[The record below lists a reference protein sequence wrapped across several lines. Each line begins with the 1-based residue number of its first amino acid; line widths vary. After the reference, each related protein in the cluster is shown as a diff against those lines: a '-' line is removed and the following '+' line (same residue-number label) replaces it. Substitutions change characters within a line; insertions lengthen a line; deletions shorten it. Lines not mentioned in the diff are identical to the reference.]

1 MKTPAATSGSTQVPA
16 TTGGLANFSISA
28 QEDRILRIERIA
40 IRLFG
45 VANCIVSFGQVSA
58 RFGKGERS
66 MAALEAAFF
75 Q

>member
-1 MKTPAATSGSTQVPA
+1 MKP
-16 TTGGLANFSISA
+16 TGGTSSVSPVPNSGVSGFSITP
-28 QEDRILRIERIA
+28 QEERILRIERIA

-66 MAALEAAFF
+66 MAALEAALVAMI
-75 Q
+75 